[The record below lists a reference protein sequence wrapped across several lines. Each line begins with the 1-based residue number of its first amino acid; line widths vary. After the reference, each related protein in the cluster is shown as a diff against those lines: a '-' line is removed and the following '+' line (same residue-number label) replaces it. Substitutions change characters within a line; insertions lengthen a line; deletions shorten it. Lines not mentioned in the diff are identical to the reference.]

1 MMMKNEKSKFE
12 RTETGGT
19 YSRIVEEEEGIGRK
33 RPKWELGFWCISIL
47 YTFQASA
54 RARNT
59 EIVMDNSGHNGRS
72 GGARQTQRFL
82 HLPIPTFIL
91 NFWLINVFAKNA
103 LTHKCLRTQMFLRC
117 IFNKLYLLNIIDNI

>member
-1 MMMKNEKSKFE
+1 MMMKNRKAKIVG
-12 RTETGGT
+12 TETGGT
-19 YSRIVEEEEGIGRK
+19 KSRIVEEVREGGGRK

-82 HLPIPTFIL
+82 HFPISTSILKGKLL
-91 NFWLINVFAKNA
+91 NF
-103 LTHKCLRTQMFLRC
+103 ME
-117 IFNKLYLLNIIDNI
+117 